1 MDEPILD
8 WSTPRA
14 TGVFFPAP
22 RSLDVVR
29 AGARLA
35 TFSCISDDAE
45 VMVSFEKIAESCDA
59 FPGIGVCE
67 TINLRDWNLARTM
80 FALGVLT
87 ERGMIAP
94 EAS

>member
-1 MDEPILD
+1 MDEHPTD
-8 WSTPRA
+8 WTFPRD
-14 TGVFFPAP
+14 TGVYLCAP
-22 RSLDVVR
+22 RRLAAVR
-29 AGARLA
+29 LSARLA
-35 TFSCISDDAE
+35 TFSCIAPDAE
-45 VMVSFEKIAESCDA
+45 VMVAFEKVVVSFDA

-94 EAS
+94 EAP